1 MFECSHIGDI
11 INLKDHYPYYGYDLT
26 LDIAD
31 NIADQLLQWKREES
45 NLQRR
50 RRRYHDYYSLDAMK
64 DVENKVVC
72 RLPAPDE
79 VFECKVMHRQLY
91 TALASLPDKQAR
103 RIYTHY
109 VLGTSIK
116 EIAMAE
122 RVSYS
127 AVRSSI
133 LRGLNR
139 IETCLCKE
147 NF

>member
-1 MFECSHIGDI
+1 MAI

-139 IETCLCKE
+139 IETCLCKD

>member
-1 MFECSHIGDI
+1 MLPGR
-11 INLKDHYPYYGYDLT
+11 YGYHGDVPCPGHQHKDRLSV
-26 LDIAD
+26 AE
-31 NIADQLLQWKREES
+31 KRRHFIIEDRQGLS
-45 NLQRR
+45 DSQ
-50 RRRYHDYYSLDAMK
+50 SPSPG
-64 DVENKVVC
+64 VC

>member
-1 MFECSHIGDI
+1 
-11 INLKDHYPYYGYDLT
+11 
-26 LDIAD
+26 
-31 NIADQLLQWKREES
+31 
-45 NLQRR
+45 
-50 RRRYHDYYSLDAMK
+50 MK

-79 VFECKVMHRQLY
+79 IFECKVMHRQLY